1 MPARTTHTPQRDPWS
16 GTEYKQFRKDVS
28 DIAEA
33 AREFAA
39 LSRFARKWTGWAIA
53 AIGILYPTASKIIAQ
68 LPPFPH

>member
-1 MPARTTHTPQRDPWS
+1 MPARKHPNAPRDPWT
-16 GTEYKQFRKDVS
+16 GTEYKKFREDVS

-53 AIGILYPTASKIIAQ
+53 AIGILYPTASKIISQ